1 MIFRQTGKT
10 CGDETTTYE
19 VTGYKSK
26 KVSELVD
33 EILQENPNEWGY
45 ISVGDGWFFNLP
57 HCEYKYGKLLDVL
70 PADVLLK
77 NVVSLSAEGGWT
89 RMDYYIKVE

>member
-1 MIFRQTGKT
+1 MEFRQIGKT
-10 CGDETTTYE
+10 RGDETTPYE
-19 VTGYKSK
+19 VTGYKSQ

-33 EILQENPNEWGY
+33 EILQEHPEEWGY
-45 ISVGDGWFFNLP
+45 ISVGEGWFFNLP
-57 HCEYKYGKLLDVL
+57 HCEYEYGKLLDVL

-77 NVVSLSAEGGWT
+77 HVVSVSAEGGWT